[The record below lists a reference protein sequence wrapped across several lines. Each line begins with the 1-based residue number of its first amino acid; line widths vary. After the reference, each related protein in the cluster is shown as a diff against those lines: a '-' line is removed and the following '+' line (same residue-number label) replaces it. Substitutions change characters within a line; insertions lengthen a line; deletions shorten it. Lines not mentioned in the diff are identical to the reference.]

1 MARRS
6 KRSTTRKLLRVPQGA
21 VNTALGIAKNTRKGT
36 VRIARRA
43 GKGAVGI
50 TRQAIGATRNIGKTT
65 VGTLGNV
72 GVRTTKGVT
81 KVLKNS
87 LDLASNVTT
96 GLLKTLTRGVNGSR
110 RSRRGRRGSRRA

>member
-21 VNTALGIAKNTRKGT
+21 VNTALGVAKSTRKGT

-50 TRQAIGATRNIGKTT
+50 TRQAIGATRNIGKAT

-87 LDLASNVTT
+87 LNLASNVTT
-96 GLLKTLTRGVNGSR
+96 GLLKTLVRGVNGRKRSTR
-110 RSRRGRRGSRRA
+110 RRRA

>member
-6 KRSTTRKLLRVPQGA
+6 KRSTTRKLFRVPQKA
-21 VNTALGIAKNTRKGT
+21 VNTALGIAKSTRKGT

-43 GKGAVGI
+43 GKGAYGI
-50 TRQAIGATRNIGKTT
+50 TRQAIGTTRNIGKAT

-81 KVLKNS
+81 KVVKNS
-87 LDLASNVTT
+87 INLASNLTT
-96 GLLKTLTRGVNGSR
+96 GLLKQLTRGVNGKRR
-110 RSRRGRRGSRRA
+110 RSSRRRGSRRA